1 MKDIFEFD
9 IKRFL
14 RLVRNEY
21 YANLAP
27 FLTALGTV
35 SIVMLAFNVVF
46 RMPVASADGSSGWFL
61 IFLFMGYIF
70 TSLSFR
76 EIHQPQSGIFYL
88 TLPASNF
95 EKFLAKF
102 LVYSVGY
109 VVALAAAL
117 FLLSGAAS
125 LLDKLLFKQYGAI
138 FNPFQK
144 KVLLDIAVFMVIQ
157 SFFLFC
163 AVAFKKLAFLKAI
176 LILAGAFLV
185 LGIVIAAG
193 MASFFKIVFDQ
204 GRMNAQGSLSFNSM
218 QGGDLVQYLN
228 PVFKN
233 VVWPG
238 LQIVFWAVLAPLFWV
253 LSFLKFRRTEV

>member
-9 IKRFL
+9 IKRLL
-14 RLVRNEY
+14 RLIRNEY
-21 YANLAP
+21 YANLMP

-46 RMPVASADGSSGWFL
+46 RMPVASADGTSGWFL

-70 TSLSFR
+70 TSLSFK
-76 EIHQPQSGIFYL
+76 EIHQTQSGIFFL

-109 VVALAAAL
+109 VAALALAF

-125 LLDKLLFKQYGAI
+125 LLDKLLFKQFGVL

-144 KVLLDIAVFMVIQ
+144 KVLLNIAFFMVVQ

-163 AVAFKKLAFLKAI
+163 AIAFRKLSFLKAI
-176 LILAGAFLV
+176 LILAGVFFA
-185 LGIVIAAG
+185 LGIVFVVS
-193 MASFFKIVFDQ
+193 MASLFKVIFDQ
-204 GRMNAQGSLSFNSM
+204 AAMNGQGNLSFNSM
-218 QGGDLVQYLN
+218 QNNDIVQYMN

-233 VVWPG
+233 FVWPG
-238 LQIVFWAVLAPLFWV
+238 LQIAFWALLAPLFWV
-253 LSFLKFRRTEV
+253 LSFLKFRRAEV